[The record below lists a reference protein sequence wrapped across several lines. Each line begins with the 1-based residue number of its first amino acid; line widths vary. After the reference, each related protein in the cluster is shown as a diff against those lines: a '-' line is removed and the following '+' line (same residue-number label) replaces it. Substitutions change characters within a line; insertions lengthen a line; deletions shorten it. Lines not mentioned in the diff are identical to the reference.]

1 MICIQR
7 NHCIV
12 TGIAGG
18 WHYPKTEVAAAPFFH
33 RAIATARDGATA
45 TAASDWTG
53 HFPPPPRQPLSDGP
67 LVEGCVCVRRHGSLK
82 GVCLGSLVML
92 SLC

>member
-67 LVEGCVCVRRHGSLK
+67 LGEGYVFGDTIALNAFALEVW
-82 GVCLGSLVML
+82 
-92 SLC
+92 